1 MTLVRAHC
9 GVLRGRAARDQV
21 RSGGRRRVV
30 RRRKIARFAGLRSIG
45 NVVYV

>member
-9 GVLRGRAARDQV
+9 GVLRGRVARDQV
-21 RSGGRRRVV
+21 RSGGDEWFG
-30 RRRKIARFAGLRSIG
+30 RKIARFAALRSIRAG